1 MKLYL
6 FTSLLMVGLLV
17 SPVSIKAQG
26 IYFETLDWE
35 TLKAKAKASGMPI
48 FVDTYAPWCEPC
60 KWMDNNTFLDAEVGL
75 FFKKNYVSYQLNI
88 EKGEGIDFAKEYEV
102 TSYPTMLYFDSEGE
116 LVHRIIGAYSGTDLI
131 EKSKAALLPENQIYT
146 LKKEFEKEKNNPDFL
161 RKYADALKRVGEEY
175 MYIADIYIDL
185 IGMEALSEKEHFAVL
200 EHCINDYHH
209 AAYRYVLANKSTF
222 ILNLGNDRVDS
233 YLDAA
238 FNIRC
243 YEIIDNGSEQAV
255 IRAFLQDV
263 KGILPHRVDYFK
275 TRIDF
280 YNKRG
285 DERKDYR
292 LARKYE
298 KHCKDA
304 KSLNGIARYIL
315 NVYGKSKT
323 HLNSALEWVDRAI
336 LLEESIATLET
347 KALILLALEN
357 REAALEIAKKQL
369 ELSNEKGKYIKE
381 TEALILKIKNKN

>member
-1 MKLYL
+1 MKLSL
-6 FTSLLMVGLLV
+6 FTSFIIIGLLAQTI
-17 SPVSIKAQG
+17 SIHAQG
-26 IYFETLDWE
+26 INFETDNWE
-35 TLKAKAKASGMPI
+35 SVKAKAKASGMPI
-48 FVDTYAPWCEPC
+48 FVDVYATWCEPC
-60 KWMDNNTFLDAEVGL
+60 KWMDNNSFAEEKVGTFFE
-75 FFKKNYVSYQLNI
+75 KNYVSYKLNI
-88 EKGEGIDFAKEYEV
+88 EEKEGLDFEKRYKV

-116 LVHRIIGAYSGTDLI
+116 LVHRIIGAYSGADLI
-131 EKSKAALLPENQIYT
+131 AKSKAALLPENQIYT
-146 LKKEFEKEKNNPDFL
+146 LKKEFEKEKGNLAFL

-185 IGMEALSEKEHFAVL
+185 IGKEALVEEEHFGVL
-200 EHCINDYHH
+200 EHCVNDYNHM
-209 AAYRYVLANKSTF
+209 AYRYVVANKAAF

-243 YEIIDNGSEQAV
+243 YKMIDNGSKQDV
-255 IRAFLQDV
+255 IRTFLQEV
-263 KGILPHRVDYFK
+263 KSILPDRVDYFK

-280 YNKRG
+280 YNNRG

-315 NVYGKSKT
+315 NVYGKSNL
-323 HLNSALEWVDRAI
+323 HLNSALEWADRAI

-347 KALILLALEN
+347 KALILLALDK
-357 REAALEIAKKQL
+357 RDAALEVAEKQL
-369 ELSNEKGKYIKE
+369 EISKTEGEYIEE
-381 TEALILKIKNKN
+381 TEALIRRIKGA